1 MDRVVRVAL
10 LGAGTVGAGVLRIL
24 RDNAESVADRA
35 GTRIEVTRVAVRDA
49 SRPRD
54 GLPAGAEV
62 VTDPVAAAAAADV
75 DVVVEVM
82 GGLEPAGAAIA
93 AALGAGRPV
102 VTANKALIADRGPEL
117 AALARANGTT
127 LHYEAAVAGAIP
139 IIRPLRESLAGD
151 RVTRVVGILNGTTNH
166 ILTRMSEDGADFDDV
181 LADAQAAGFAEADP
195 SADVDGHD
203 AAAKTAILATL
214 AYGAAVHD
222 ADVHREGIRG
232 ITAADLRVAARLGY
246 VIKLLGIAN
255 EVDGRIGVRVHPA
268 MLPSDHPLASV
279 RGVFNAVY
287 VEAEATGPLMFYGRG
302 AGAMPT
308 GAAVV
313 GDLVVTAR
321 DVVRGASA
329 GEEADPRAAE
339 IRPIDELRTQYC
351 VRLEVDDRP
360 GVLAEVAQVF
370 GTHDVSIAQVWQ
382 DGTGDAAELV
392 LITHRAREAD
402 LRATVDGLG
411 SSASVRRVAG
421 VIRVESEAL
430 AG

>member
-24 RDNAESVADRA
+24 RDNAASVTDRA
-35 GTRIEVTRVAVRDA
+35 GTRIEVTRVAVRDP

-54 GLPAGAEV
+54 ALPPTAEV
-62 VTDPVAAAAAADV
+62 VTDPVAAATAADV

-93 AALGAGRPV
+93 AALRAGRPV

-117 AALARANGTT
+117 AALARAHGTT

-139 IIRPLRESLAGD
+139 IIRPLRESLSGD
-151 RVTRVVGILNGTTNH
+151 RVRRVVGILNGTTNH
-166 ILTRMSEDGADFDDV
+166 ILTRMSEDGADFADV

-222 ADVHREGIRG
+222 GDVHREGIRG

-268 MLPSDHPLASV
+268 MLPADHPLASV
-279 RGVFNAVY
+279 RGVYNAVY

-321 DVVRGASA
+321 DLVRGASA
-329 GEEADPRAAE
+329 GEEADPRPAE

-360 GVLAEVAQVF
+360 GVLAEVARVF
-370 GTHDVSIAQVWQ
+370 GAHDVSIAQVWQ

-411 SSASVRRVAG
+411 TSASVRRVAG